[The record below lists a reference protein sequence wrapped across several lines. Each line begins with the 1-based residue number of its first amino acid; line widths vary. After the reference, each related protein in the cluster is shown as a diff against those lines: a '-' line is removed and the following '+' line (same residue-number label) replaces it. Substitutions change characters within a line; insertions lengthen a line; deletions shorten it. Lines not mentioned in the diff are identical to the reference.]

1 MPTSFPPPQIDQELM
16 NQQMKKATD
25 IMEGKG
31 FIGFLLKLTKPL
43 NRIFFGKRMAN
54 QFDVLQQNSLQMM
67 NGLQQQQAILANG
80 EDATGTVLELSAT
93 GSSLNQCL
101 IVNLRVRVTPKSGSE
116 YETTQNLPISPVQMP
131 RVGDKIRLKIDPQNR
146 DQVAYLGIC
155 IPESVVA
162 R

>member
-1 MPTSFPPPQIDQELM
+1 
-16 NQQMKKATD
+16 
-25 IMEGKG
+25 
-31 FIGFLLKLTKPL
+31 
-43 NRIFFGKRMAN
+43 
-54 QFDVLQQNSLQMM
+54 MM

-80 EDATGTVLELSAT
+80 EDATGTVLELSDT

-116 YETTQNLPISPVQMP
+116 YETTQSLPISPVQMP
-131 RVGDKIRLKIDPQNR
+131 RVGDKIRLKIDRQNR